1 MHYKLPVS
9 KYTSIKQLL
18 YSYIIKS
25 ISIDTYRKEN
35 RCIKDEKIP
44 LHKGRD
50 DKRVFYTSSVSLRLS
65 KSQNRKAMELASAI
79 ASDLSGICEGV
90 FSIQIVPPGWINF
103 ELTHSTL
110 ATWLQS
116 LVVGSWGR
124 EEEMGGREQ
133 GAEEQRSRG
142 AGEQGAEEQGS
153 RGAGEQGS
161 RGEVAVSLFPLPL
174 CPFAPL
180 PLVPNAQ
187 CPVPNS
193 LFAVEYAHAR
203 CCSLVLLAHRE
214 GLIKLREPVPNTSP
228 AFWDVI
234 FPNPLP
240 WLNCDGI
247 LQLNHPD
254 ERRLIGELIQVVDNI
269 ECPDVSGSVKW
280 EKVALNLSQAFEKFW
295 SNCRIWGEVKITSP
309 ELAQARLGLLMA
321 TQSVLKFILEENLGV
336 FAPLE
341 L

>member
-18 YSYIIKS
+18 YSCLTKS
-25 ISIDTYRKEN
+25 ISIDTYREKN
-35 RCIKDEKIP
+35 RSIKDEKIP
-44 LHKGRD
+44 LYKGRD
-50 DKRVFYTSSVSLRLS
+50 DNRVFYTSSVSLRLS

-79 ASDLSGICEGV
+79 ASDLSGICEDV

-116 LVVGSWGR
+116 LVVGSW
-124 EEEMGGREQ
+124 E
-133 GAEEQRSRG
+133 
-142 AGEQGAEEQGS
+142 GEGS
-153 RGAGEQGS
+153 GEHEGTID
-161 RGEVAVSLFPLPL
+161 
-174 CPFAPL
+174 
-180 PLVPNAQ
+180 AQ
-187 CPVPNS
+187 CPIPNPQSSVPNS

-228 AFWDVI
+228 AFWNVI
-234 FPNPLP
+234 SPNPLP

-247 LQLNHPD
+247 LRLNHPD

-269 ECPDVSGSVKW
+269 ECPDVNGSVKW

-309 ELAQARLGLLMA
+309 ELAQARLGLLVA
-321 TQSVLKFILEENLGV
+321 TQSVLKFVLEENLGV

>member
-1 MHYKLPVS
+1 
-9 KYTSIKQLL
+9 
-18 YSYIIKS
+18 
-25 ISIDTYRKEN
+25 
-35 RCIKDEKIP
+35 
-44 LHKGRD
+44 
-50 DKRVFYTSSVSLRLS
+50 
-65 KSQNRKAMELASAI
+65 MELANAI
-79 ASDLSGICEGV
+79 ASDISGICGDV
-90 FSIQIVPPGWINF
+90 FSIQIVPPGLIHF
-103 ELTHSTL
+103 ELTDSTL

-116 LVVGSWGR
+116 LVVGSGEWGV
-124 EEEMGGREQ
+124 GSG
-133 GAEEQRSRG
+133 G
-142 AGEQGAEEQGS
+142 AGEDEGDEGDEGDEA
-153 RGAGEQGS
+153 
-161 RGEVAVSLFPLPL
+161 
-174 CPFAPL
+174 
-180 PLVPNAQ
+180 NNQ
-187 CPVPNS
+187 CPMPN
-193 LFAVEYAHAR
+193 LFAVQYAHAR

-269 ECPDVSGSVKW
+269 ECPDVSSSVKW

-309 ELAQARLGLLMA
+309 EVVQARLGLLMA
-321 TQSVLKFILEENLGV
+321 TQSVLKFVLEENLAV

>member
-1 MHYKLPVS
+1 
-9 KYTSIKQLL
+9 
-18 YSYIIKS
+18 
-25 ISIDTYRKEN
+25 
-35 RCIKDEKIP
+35 
-44 LHKGRD
+44 
-50 DKRVFYTSSVSLRLS
+50 
-65 KSQNRKAMELASAI
+65 MELASAI
-79 ASDLSGICEGV
+79 ASDLSGICKDV

-116 LVVGSWGR
+116 LVVGSCG
-124 EEEMGGREQ
+124 EE
-133 GAEEQRSRG
+133 
-142 AGEQGAEEQGS
+142 GEINSKFKTCTERRQSIQNS
-153 RGAGEQGS
+153 KLKNS
-161 RGEVAVSLFPLPL
+161 CLLPPLS
-174 CPFAPL
+174 
-180 PLVPNAQ
+180 Q

-203 CCSLVLLAHRE
+203 CCSLVLLADRE

-234 FPNPLP
+234 SPNPLP
-240 WLNCDGI
+240 WLNCNGT
-247 LQLNHPD
+247 LRLNHPD
-254 ERRLIGELIQVVDNI
+254 ERRLIGELIQVVDKI
-269 ECPDVSGSVKW
+269 ECPDVNSSVKW

-321 TQSVLKFILEENLGV
+321 TQSVLKFVLEENLGV

>member
-1 MHYKLPVS
+1 
-9 KYTSIKQLL
+9 
-18 YSYIIKS
+18 
-25 ISIDTYRKEN
+25 
-35 RCIKDEKIP
+35 
-44 LHKGRD
+44 
-50 DKRVFYTSSVSLRLS
+50 
-65 KSQNRKAMELASAI
+65 MELANAI
-79 ASDLSGICEGV
+79 ASDISGICGGV
-90 FSIQIVPPGWINF
+90 FSIQIVPPGWIHF

-110 ATWLQS
+110 ANWLQS
-116 LVVGSWGR
+116 LVVGSYG
-124 EEEMGGREQ
+124 EAG
-133 GAEEQRSRG
+133 EQRSRG
-142 AGEQGAEEQGS
+142 VEETIN
-153 RGAGEQGS
+153 
-161 RGEVAVSLFPLPL
+161 
-174 CPFAPL
+174 APCL
-180 PLVPNAQ
+180 M
-187 CPVPNS
+187 PNS

-228 AFWDVI
+228 AFWEVI

-240 WLNCDGI
+240 WLNYDGI
-247 LQLNHPD
+247 LRLDHPD

-280 EKVALNLSQAFEKFW
+280 EKVTLNLSQAFEKFW

-321 TQSVLKFILEENLGV
+321 TQSVLKLVLEENLGV

>member
-1 MHYKLPVS
+1 P
-9 KYTSIKQLL
+9 
-18 YSYIIKS
+18 
-25 ISIDTYRKEN
+25 
-35 RCIKDEKIP
+35 P
-44 LHKGRD
+44 
-50 DKRVFYTSSVSLRLS
+50 
-65 KSQNRKAMELASAI
+65 
-79 ASDLSGICEGV
+79 SDLS
-90 FSIQIVPPGWINF
+90 
-103 ELTHSTL
+103 LLHS
-110 ATWLQS
+110 
-116 LVVGSWGR
+116 
-124 EEEMGGREQ
+124 
-133 GAEEQRSRG
+133 
-142 AGEQGAEEQGS
+142 
-153 RGAGEQGS
+153 
-161 RGEVAVSLFPLPL
+161 
-174 CPFAPL
+174 
-180 PLVPNAQ
+180 Q

-228 AFWDVI
+228 AYWDVI
-234 FPNPLP
+234 SPNPLP

-321 TQSVLKFILEENLGV
+321 TQSVLKFVLEENLGV